1 MNYDA
6 RRPASGLS
14 SLTAKNR
21 TRSAITP
28 LPLSSEILCSDPV
41 FSAVRAL
48 GTYRVDP
55 DSYSSRLSG
64 QHAVGLTP
72 YPSRRDCLSSQQG
85 ASA

>member
-21 TRSAITP
+21 TPSAITP
-28 LPLSSEILCSDPV
+28 LPLTSEILCLDPV
-41 FSAVRAL
+41 FLAVS
-48 GTYRVDP
+48 T
-55 DSYSSRLSG
+55 LSTLMAG
-64 QHAVGLTP
+64 PTH
-72 YPSRRDCLSSQQG
+72 YPSPKACLSSQEG